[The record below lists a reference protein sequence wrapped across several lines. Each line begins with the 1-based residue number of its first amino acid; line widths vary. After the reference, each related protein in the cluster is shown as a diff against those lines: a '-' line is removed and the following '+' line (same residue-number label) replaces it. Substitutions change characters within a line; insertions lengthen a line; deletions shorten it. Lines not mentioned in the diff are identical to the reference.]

1 MGESLSEY
9 VCVGR
14 TDLGEKEEEC
24 VEYLQLVSR
33 AFIATFK
40 GGEGEDTHTLGERG
54 GDIINNGQQR
64 RGTDGREGEGQYF
77 RF

>member
-14 TDLGEKEEEC
+14 TDLGEKEEEEEC

-40 GGEGEDTHTLGERG
+40 GGEGEDTHTHSEK
-54 GDIINNGQQR
+54 
-64 RGTDGREGEGQYF
+64 EGEIL
-77 RF
+77 